1 MFIKDIYLCVFLTK
15 CTGLPS
21 HFLVGVWPDSYAR
34 RRAHCLVISGELIS
48 LQEQLHTYITS
59 WLKQGLALLR
69 PVNPSLQLRRPQRH
83 APTTTP
89 LPLPKRRASL
99 CRSQHHI
106 NYQTLRV
113 HTWCMAVLPH
123 PPSCSTNPHGGTA
136 AIFFYYLSS
145 RRLTSATTCF
155 SLSNHVRF
163 SSGTPS

>member
-123 PPSCSTNPHGGTA
+123 PPSCFTN
-136 AIFFYYLSS
+136 S
-145 RRLTSATTCF
+145 RGVRHLRQPECQAPTTTPLHPLPLTKRWA
-155 SLSNHVRF
+155 RF
-163 SSGTPS
+163 MAVKT